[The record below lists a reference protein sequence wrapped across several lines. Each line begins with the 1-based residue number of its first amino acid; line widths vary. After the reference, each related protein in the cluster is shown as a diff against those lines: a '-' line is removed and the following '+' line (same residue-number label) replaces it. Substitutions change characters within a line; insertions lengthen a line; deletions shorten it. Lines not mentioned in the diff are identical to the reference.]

1 MEHLFLSL
9 LLIPFSWI
17 VFLGLSFFARMDL
30 PERFLS
36 ESVKWMSILTSLIS
50 LALSILVIHNGS
62 LPISINYPAWIQVGD
77 YDFKIRFIIDLLGST
92 YALLTCLLIGI
103 IFRFSRNYLHK
114 EEGYFRFIFLL
125 TTLML
130 GLNIVSFARSL
141 DLIFAGWELVGT
153 ASVLLI
159 GYFYNQ
165 SQPVRHSLK
174 AVVSYRFCD
183 MGILAAAAWAHHY
196 MHTTDF
202 VEIPSLLHNIHLQE
216 SGHGGV
222 VAMTFIGLFIIW
234 AALAKSGQLPFSSW
248 LPAAMEGPTPSSAIF
263 YGALSVH
270 LGPFLLL
277 RFYSFFEHFP
287 LLLWTIGIVGALSAL
302 YATAVGRTRSDAKTM
317 LAFATI
323 SQVGIIWVEISLGFT
338 KFALFHIVA
347 HASLRTW
354 QFLRS
359 SSLIQ
364 DFFENPVVQENALI
378 DRKLSIEKIVSRS
391 FRRRFYVHALH
402 GFHLDYFSGKI
413 LEGLSW
419 PIRTYIE
426 FEKKWMKINNSLMMF
441 IFKKR

>member
-1 MEHLFLSL
+1 MEYLFLSL
-9 LLIPFSWI
+9 VIIPFSWI
-17 VFLGLSFFARMDL
+17 VFLGLSFFARLNL

-36 ESVKWMSILTSLIS
+36 ESVKWISIVTSLIS
-50 LALSILVIHNGS
+50 FTLSALVIHNGS
-62 LPISINYPAWIQVGD
+62 QPLSLNYPAWIQVGD
-77 YDFKIRFIIDLLGST
+77 YDFKIRIIIDLLGST

-130 GLNIVSFARSL
+130 GLLIVSFARSL

-174 AVVSYRFCD
+174 AIVSYRFCD

-222 VAMTFIGLFIIW
+222 VAFTFIGLFIIW

-277 RFYSFFEHFP
+277 RFYSYFEHFP
-287 LLLWTIGIVGALSAL
+287 LLLWTIGIVGSLSAL

-317 LAFATI
+317 LAYATI
-323 SQVGIIWVEISLGFT
+323 SQVGIIWIEISLGFT
-338 KFALFHIVA
+338 QFALFHIVA

-364 DFFENPVVQENALI
+364 DFFENPVVQENAI
-378 DRKLSIEKIVSRS
+378 IERKLSIEKVVSKS

-413 LEGLSW
+413 LDGLSL

-426 FEKKWMKINNSLMMF
+426 FEKRWMKLNNSLMMF